1 MKYDQLKNFILNVM
15 DMRNGANYQPVMI
28 RYLNQNRG
36 KATKKNIQEAL
47 HNANLEHP
55 AKYFQPSPVF
65 DVLTDSR
72 NVTRTNS
79 DKTEYELLDYETFTP
94 AQKAHITMYCD
105 EKIRGS
111 AHPINPRVILF
122 SAAGKKSFEHFNETI
137 TKDVMTSTLPGNTIL
152 KNADAV
158 RVWGSIYNSQNYSKW
173 KELKKGDILLFYHNK
188 EYIASGILEG
198 TEHNQEL
205 ADYLWGKKD
214 EESKKTFELMVY
226 MLPSLVFNNDV
237 DYQKLNKLL
246 GYEEEFMPTRILDF
260 TTVNKNKTNEL
271 IEQHGSLEN
280 ALNTVGFSFSE
291 TEKNN
296 VDDLENL
303 IKQFDKNRNFFRPE
317 RESEN
322 ERESIR
328 QEFLKKF
335 PKDQISTLK
344 IEDYVYGS
352 KHNDTF
358 CHYVNSKIPGYGSI
372 GRFHEKFCVYWSDR
386 EGGYHQQKKYSDY
399 QSAFT
404 STKNTIT
411 SLLEN
416 GNQLENDKDWKKMDD
431 IFESSE
437 KNIRADVKSKIL
449 AVYFPKTFLNIH
461 TLENMETIL
470 KYFNVPCNDIRKNHI
485 LLQEKLL
492 EIKNNHSIMKNW
504 SNQDYGEF
512 LWFAIIDGVPDPL
525 QTNYV
530 LFRHNPPGKKSHA
543 DRNKWDDVLGH
554 EYEYPKKSGL
564 VSAVTPGSKA
574 VWMYTENDEMYF
586 WGHGE
591 IQSSEEIDN
600 GKFLATMK
608 DFEILGKHNKPKKA
622 STSLLKKI
630 QKPLNKQWNTY
641 NSIIGIDDKIYNEI
655 VNEEAVSEKTLPVN
669 DKLKIPTSSQLK
681 KGIKLIRKELLI
693 DKNTIEEIVTHL
705 VSGRHIL
712 LAGPVGTGK
721 TRLSQI
727 LPGSFWTDHGGY
739 YSEVHTATSDW
750 STHEVIGGLMPKE
763 NPKDEA
769 FPKYEIEEGCVTKTI
784 NANYNSELKRHTKFY
799 ETDKGKKQFYGTW
812 LVIDEFNRADIDKA
826 FGSLFTALEYK
837 TLKIPVSESGKSE
850 KEIKIPA
857 DYRILGT
864 LNTADKHFL
873 FNLSDALKRRFAYV
887 EISIPT
893 IDDREEEIFLA
904 TQNALGSLRKDI
916 SEDENLEDII
926 EIDGDV
932 INYKKEGL
940 EDMFKNAYNV
950 LELVRAFKPLGT
962 AILKSIFQTIII
974 SEKMNVKNS
983 LDNGLNANI
992 IPQIE
997 DLEKPLLEFLSK
1009 IISNKLQNYLPK
1021 IESPEKYKSSFE
1033 DVLRY
1038 IGYEKIDIENM
1049 SQNFIN
1055 QDYSSIK
1062 DDFKIKYSVK
1072 IKQTGIESIQNTRF
1086 TNSLDELI
1094 DQSEI
1099 I

>member
-1 MKYDQLKNFILNVM
+1 
-15 DMRNGANYQPVMI
+15 
-28 RYLNQNRG
+28 
-36 KATKKNIQEAL
+36 
-47 HNANLEHP
+47 
-55 AKYFQPSPVF
+55 
-65 DVLTDSR
+65 
-72 NVTRTNS
+72 
-79 DKTEYELLDYETFTP
+79 
-94 AQKAHITMYCD
+94 
-105 EKIRGS
+105 
-111 AHPINPRVILF
+111 
-122 SAAGKKSFEHFNETI
+122 
-137 TKDVMTSTLPGNTIL
+137 
-152 KNADAV
+152 
-158 RVWGSIYNSQNYSKW
+158 
-173 KELKKGDILLFYHNK
+173 
-188 EYIASGILEG
+188 
-198 TEHNQEL
+198 
-205 ADYLWGKKD
+205 
-214 EESKKTFELMVY
+214 
-226 MLPSLVFNNDV
+226 
-237 DYQKLNKLL
+237 
-246 GYEEEFMPTRILDF
+246 
-260 TTVNKNKTNEL
+260 
-271 IEQHGSLEN
+271 
-280 ALNTVGFSFSE
+280 
-291 TEKNN
+291 
-296 VDDLENL
+296 
-303 IKQFDKNRNFFRPE
+303 
-317 RESEN
+317 
-322 ERESIR
+322 
-328 QEFLKKF
+328 
-335 PKDQISTLK
+335 
-344 IEDYVYGS
+344 
-352 KHNDTF
+352 
-358 CHYVNSKIPGYGSI
+358 
-372 GRFHEKFCVYWSDR
+372 
-386 EGGYHQQKKYSDY
+386 
-399 QSAFT
+399 
-404 STKNTIT
+404 
-411 SLLEN
+411 
-416 GNQLENDKDWKKMDD
+416 
-431 IFESSE
+431 
-437 KNIRADVKSKIL
+437 
-449 AVYFPKTFLNIH
+449 
-461 TLENMETIL
+461 
-470 KYFNVPCNDIRKNHI
+470 
-485 LLQEKLL
+485 
-492 EIKNNHSIMKNW
+492 
-504 SNQDYGEF
+504 
-512 LWFAIIDGVPDPL
+512 
-525 QTNYV
+525 
-530 LFRHNPPGKKSHA
+530 
-543 DRNKWDDVLGH
+543 
-554 EYEYPKKSGL
+554 
-564 VSAVTPGSKA
+564 
-574 VWMYTENDEMYF
+574 
-586 WGHGE
+586 
-591 IQSSEEIDN
+591 
-600 GKFLATMK
+600 
-608 DFEILGKHNKPKKA
+608 
-622 STSLLKKI
+622 
-630 QKPLNKQWNTY
+630 
-641 NSIIGIDDKIYNEI
+641 
-655 VNEEAVSEKTLPVN
+655 
-669 DKLKIPTSSQLK
+669 
-681 KGIKLIRKELLI
+681 
-693 DKNTIEEIVTHL
+693 
-705 VSGRHIL
+705 
-712 LAGPVGTGK
+712 
-721 TRLSQI
+721 
-727 LPGSFWTDHGGY
+727 
-739 YSEVHTATSDW
+739 
-750 STHEVIGGLMPKE
+750 MPKE
-763 NPKDEA
+763 NPKDDA

-799 ETDKGKKQFYGTW
+799 ETDTGKKQFHGTW